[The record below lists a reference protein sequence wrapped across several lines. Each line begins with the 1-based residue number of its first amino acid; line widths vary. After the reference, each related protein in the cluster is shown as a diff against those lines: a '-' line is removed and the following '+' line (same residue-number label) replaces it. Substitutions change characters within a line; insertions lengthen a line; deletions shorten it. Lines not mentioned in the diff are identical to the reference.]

1 MLGDSIEKSSAWQEF
16 QSISYSC
23 NVMQKLT
30 YENVFIEIT
39 FSFVSIFTIRNNF
52 IDCVLEIDFNCSI
65 IYTTKIIYNQINY
78 LYPNSV
84 FWNLRSS
91 IILRFIYKFNKI
103 GRELIAYYWSSWYKT
118 NFCKCGVLRKTQKKL
133 HLERICFLLHKLQAV
148 LIKLELEL

>member
-84 FWNLRSS
+84 F
-91 IILRFIYKFNKI
+91 
-103 GRELIAYYWSSWYKT
+103 
-118 NFCKCGVLRKTQKKL
+118 
-133 HLERICFLLHKLQAV
+133 
-148 LIKLELEL
+148 